1 MDYVPLTNYRVDLK
15 ESKKRDK
22 HLNLARELKKLWS
35 MKMTVVP
42 VVIRA
47 READVKSREKEK
59 KKLKTCRRVG
69 IRRMSVVENGLS
81 IFKNVWLLK

>member
-1 MDYVPLTNYRVDLK
+1 
-15 ESKKRDK
+15 
-22 HLNLARELKKLWS
+22 
-35 MKMTVVP
+35 MTVVP